1 MWTLVF
7 AFLINQHPTMTSAT
21 FENKTQCVAAL
32 HDLAHYAATSK
43 REEELDSG
51 LGTPLIT
58 WFGKC
63 YHSTN
68 SAAAVAAPASPA
80 PNLAT
85 PPIKN

>member
-43 REEELDSG
+43 REEEMEVVG
-51 LGTPLIT
+51 AGVPLIT

-68 SAAAVAAPASPA
+68 SAAAVAAPVSP
-80 PNLAT
+80 T
-85 PPIKN
+85 PPTKN